1 MYADLKAVHDAMLGS
16 IQLFL
21 TDRAIKTT
29 AGAYLSQFASLHFSV
44 ITQLLGSLTYR
55 TAGDRY
61 VFQTVVACYARRVY
75 ERATA
80 AFKSRMSA
88 VEAHEEDRG
97 YVLCSGGWPK
107 IWSFCYIRSGEFK
120 DTWKLSCDWKNSG
133 CYSSCGLGLCEFGP
147 VPFAMGMARDCY
159 QRHRE
164 AVANQTVTRWHYGN
178 LLTLFILVLLE
189 VPINGY
195 WFPRATTQVQFWQK
209 WLTPL
214 PIWLDSIAVMQSIPV
229 KPTATPRSSGFD
241 SSAF

>member
-1 MYADLKAVHDAMLGS
+1 MSNATRDRMYADLKAVHDAMLGS

-164 AVANQTVTRWHYGN
+164 AVANQTV
-178 LLTLFILVLLE
+178 
-189 VPINGY
+189 
-195 WFPRATTQVQFWQK
+195 QFWQK